1 MQRIFN
7 FHETLKNVHVYV
19 WDKETSIIAVIVKI
33 FKMVFDMVWLI
44 KWQFIYRDFYD
55 CSNCEIVLQS

>member
-19 WDKETSIIAVIVKI
+19 WLKETSIIAVIVKI
-33 FKMVFDMVWLI
+33 FKMVFDMIWL
-44 KWQFIYRDFYD
+44 
-55 CSNCEIVLQS
+55 L